1 MKENREQLR
10 LLIGQASQRLH
21 EFWER
26 ADRTRLLVILGL
38 VGMGIILCS
47 ELLPSGATGQEA
59 EQLSGEEVCGQSD
72 SERYV
77 RSIEERLTQILSQI
91 DGAGECSVMVTLRES
106 SRSVYAS
113 EDKSTTQTSQG
124 QQNTQNTSSSEQKLV
139 LVESRDGQSSPVIE
153 KIVEFKDC
161 TEEQKKTKASDHRFY
176 HYALQYLREEFPSK
190 TEGLTD
196 EEIKEILDKGLRAA
210 HFFHF
215 STEADAMGFIDIDL
229 RLEQTLSE
237 EEPPLWAKKIL
248 RDSTLTNEE
257 KLYRLRDAYCT
268 LEWLEHTND

>member
-47 ELLPSGATGQEA
+47 ELLPSGATGQEV

-153 KIVEFKDC
+153 KIVEPQIGGVIVVCEGGGSAQVQSQVIEAVTTVLGIRSTQVCVSPKD
-161 TEEQKKTKASDHRFY
+161 R
-176 HYALQYLREEFPSK
+176 
-190 TEGLTD
+190 
-196 EEIKEILDKGLRAA
+196 
-210 HFFHF
+210 
-215 STEADAMGFIDIDL
+215 
-229 RLEQTLSE
+229 
-237 EEPPLWAKKIL
+237 
-248 RDSTLTNEE
+248 
-257 KLYRLRDAYCT
+257 
-268 LEWLEHTND
+268 

>member
-1 MKENREQLR
+1 MN
-10 LLIGQASQRLH
+10 
-21 EFWER
+21 
-26 ADRTRLLVILGL
+26 
-38 VGMGIILCS
+38 
-47 ELLPSGATGQEA
+47 
-59 EQLSGEEVCGQSD
+59 
-72 SERYV
+72 
-77 RSIEERLTQILSQI
+77 
-91 DGAGECSVMVTLRES
+91 
-106 SRSVYAS
+106 
-113 EDKSTTQTSQG
+113 
-124 QQNTQNTSSSEQKLV
+124 
-139 LVESRDGQSSPVIE
+139 
-153 KIVEFKDC
+153 

-268 LEWLEHTND
+268 LEWLEHAND